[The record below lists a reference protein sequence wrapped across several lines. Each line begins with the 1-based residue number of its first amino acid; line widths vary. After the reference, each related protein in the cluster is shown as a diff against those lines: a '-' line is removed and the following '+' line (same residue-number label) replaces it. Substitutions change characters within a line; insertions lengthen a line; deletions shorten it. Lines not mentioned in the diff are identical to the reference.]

1 MEHLALHA
9 GGEGVLALLP
19 RVARRRVWRNSR
31 SFPGLLLYGTLGRS
45 RNALQ
50 SLGSQITISN
60 GKGTHKYFEW
70 IGDIMFST
78 QYLSFEIES

>member
-19 RVARRRVWRNSR
+19 RVVGRRVWRHPR
-31 SFPGLLLYGTLGRS
+31 TFPGLLLYGTLGRS
-45 RNALQ
+45 GNALQ

-60 GKGTHKYFEW
+60 GQGTH
-70 IGDIMFST
+70 ICTLI
-78 QYLSFEIES
+78 